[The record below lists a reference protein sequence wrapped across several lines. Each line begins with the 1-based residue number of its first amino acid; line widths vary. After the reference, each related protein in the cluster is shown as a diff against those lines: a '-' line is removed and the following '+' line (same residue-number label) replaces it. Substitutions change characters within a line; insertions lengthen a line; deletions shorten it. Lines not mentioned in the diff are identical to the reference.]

1 MRYKKLVQK
10 RLTGWGGPDR
20 LRWSSWVPQTRSSP
34 SPPDLPSRVSLASVN
49 HTTITS
55 TVRLERSGE
64 FCPNSL
70 YICQQTQAVWKN
82 CFTQIPAEFRT
93 EQEPNVSFFP
103 TFCCTLCG
111 KWKPAP
117 RFVQL
122 FRNPHSHLW
131 LQLPAS
137 MGGQFLS
144 STGSISLKK
153 QQLAHFPPR
162 TWNPTHTRLSQG
174 EL

>member
-1 MRYKKLVQK
+1 MGWSRQAKMELMSSTDKV
-10 RLTGWGGPDR
+10 LTI
-20 LRWSSWVPQTRSSP
+20 SSWFALQ
-34 SPPDLPSRVSLASVN
+34 DLPCFRQPHNYHVN
-49 HTTITS
+49 CETG
-55 TVRLERSGE
+55 TVRWVLSKLFVYLPANSGSLE
-64 FCPNSL
+64 
-70 YICQQTQAVWKN
+70 N
-82 CFTQIPAEFRT
+82 CFTQIQAEFRT

-153 QQLAHFPPR
+153 QQLAHFPPT